1 MCSCSPLLGWACKNC
16 CHTIGRTGCHNQ
28 DVHIAE
34 ATKRGMGSALLR
46 RPGKLAKLVA
56 GIAEAIDLPLTVK
69 VRTGTSS
76 SKINVQEVMQLCD

>member
-1 MCSCSPLLGWACKNC
+1 MSC
-16 CHTIGRTGCHNQ
+16 CHTIGRTGCYN
-28 DVHIAE
+28 DYVHIAE

-76 SKINVQEVMQLCD
+76 SKINVQEVRQLCA

>member
-1 MCSCSPLLGWACKNC
+1 
-16 CHTIGRTGCHNQ
+16 
-28 DVHIAE
+28 
-34 ATKRGMGSALLR
+34 MGSALLR

-76 SKINVQEVMQLCD
+76 SKINVQEVRQLCDEGSAGGAGILTAN